1 MPDGPTRYEQI
12 VRELSMLIE
21 RGVLRPGDRVPSLRE
36 ASEHHRVSIG
46 TVHRAYDLLE
56 ERGLVEVR
64 PQSGVYVRERPPRVG
79 HRHQALTNLAPEPTV
94 SRPPPGATYV
104 KVDAYIAQVIEAN
117 KQRELVPFGSSY
129 PSPELLPFDKLN
141 RIAAN
146 EARRL
151 PAWAYLD
158 DMPQGSAELRR
169 LIALQ
174 YLKSGVAVS
183 AGDIVITCGAMEAIN
198 LSLGAVT
205 EPGDVIAVESP
216 GYYALLSAAELMG
229 LKVAEIATHP
239 REGIDL
245 GSLRNVL
252 QSLKI
257 KACIVMSSF
266 SNPFGCCMP
275 EAKKRE
281 LAALLSGEDIP
292 LIEDDVLAELYFGKI
307 RPRPIKTFDKK
318 GLVLHCG
325 SFSKCL
331 APGYRVGWVAPGR
344 FKHAVERLK
353 FMTSIST
360 ASLPQ
365 AAVAEYLKHGG
376 YERHLRRLRQRLS
389 AAMPAMAQ
397 AVAAYFP
404 SGTRITR
411 PGGGYMLWV
420 ELPKSIDSLLL
431 HRMALAKNISL
442 VPGSIFSARRK
453 YNNCIRLNF
462 GHPETKA
469 TRDAV
474 RTLGGLCSDLVVAG
488 R

>member
-1 MPDGPTRYEQI
+1 
-12 VRELSMLIE
+12 
-21 RGVLRPGDRVPSLRE
+21 
-36 ASEHHRVSIG
+36 
-46 TVHRAYDLLE
+46 
-56 ERGLVEVR
+56 
-64 PQSGVYVRERPPRVG
+64 
-79 HRHQALTNLAPEPTV
+79 
-94 SRPPPGATYV
+94 
-104 KVDAYIAQVIEAN
+104 
-117 KQRELVPFGSSY
+117 
-129 PSPELLPFDKLN
+129 
-141 RIAAN
+141 
-146 EARRL
+146 
-151 PAWAYLD
+151 
-158 DMPQGSAELRR
+158 
-169 LIALQ
+169 
-174 YLKSGVAVS
+174 
-183 AGDIVITCGAMEAIN
+183 
-198 LSLGAVT
+198 
-205 EPGDVIAVESP
+205 
-216 GYYALLSAAELMG
+216 
-229 LKVAEIATHP
+229 
-239 REGIDL
+239 
-245 GSLRNVL
+245 
-252 QSLKI
+252 
-257 KACIVMSSF
+257 
-266 SNPFGCCMP
+266 
-275 EAKKRE
+275 
-281 LAALLSGEDIP
+281 
-292 LIEDDVLAELYFGKI
+292 LYFGKI